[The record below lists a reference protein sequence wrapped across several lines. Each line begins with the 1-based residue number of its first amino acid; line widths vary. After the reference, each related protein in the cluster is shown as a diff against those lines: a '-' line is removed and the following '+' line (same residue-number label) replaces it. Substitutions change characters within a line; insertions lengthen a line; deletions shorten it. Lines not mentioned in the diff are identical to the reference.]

1 VSLVSTNR
9 TIRPF
14 KGEPACNSRRASSE
28 APKLAPGDGL
38 MSYGTDPSRAFC
50 SRTLLR
56 MLTIAVGTVIVHRPG
71 VAFLRGKEGVES
83 RPLCASPQPNHG
95 VYTHSSLRPS
105 ASAKNTA

>member
-14 KGEPACNSRRASSE
+14 KGEMAYNSRSASSE

-38 MSYGTDPSRAFC
+38 MSYGTDPSQAFC

-56 MLTIAVGTVIVHRPG
+56 MLTSVAGTELPIAAQQQTC
-71 VAFLRGKEGVES
+71 L
-83 RPLCASPQPNHG
+83 
-95 VYTHSSLRPS
+95 
-105 ASAKNTA
+105 